1 MKENYFFQT
10 EGLSVGYHNKVLIR
24 DISFGIKKGEIL
36 TLIGPNGSG
45 KSTILKSITK
55 QLSAIKGVVYL
66 DKKNLY
72 QLSSRETAKKLS
84 VVLTERIKPEMM
96 TCEEVV
102 SSGRYPYTNQF
113 GTLTKRDHKVV
124 MEALEKVH
132 AIELK
137 DKEFTDISDGQRQ
150 RILLARAIAQEPEVI
165 VLDEPTSFLDIKHKI
180 ELLSILSEM
189 AKEKQITV
197 IMSLHE
203 IDLAPKIS
211 DRIMCVNGEVIE
223 RFGTPEE
230 IFTEKII
237 RELYSMQEGS
247 YNMLFGSVELKKPSG
262 SPSVF
267 VIAGGGYGIPIY
279 RKLQKQGISFYT
291 GILHDNDIDYQV
303 ASSLASEVF
312 VEKAFMPIREELIKK
327 GQIAIKNCEFVYEA
341 GTPIGDFNRANLELL
356 TYAKA
361 LGKIRNEKDALKV
374 QRSKNN

>member
-10 EGLSVGYHNKVLIR
+10 EGLSVGYHNKTLIR

-84 VVLTERIKPEMM
+84 VVLTDRIRPEMM
-96 TCEEVV
+96 TCKEVV
-102 SSGRYPYTNQF
+102 ASGRYPYTNQF
-113 GTLTKRDHKVV
+113 GTLTKRDHEVV
-124 MEALEKVH
+124 VESLKKVH
-132 AIELK
+132 ALDLK
-137 DKEFTDISDGQRQ
+137 DKEFTDISDGQKQ

-230 IFTEKII
+230 IFTEEII
-237 RELYSMQEGS
+237 RTLYNMQEGS
-247 YNMLFGSVELKKPSG
+247 YNMLFGSVELKKPNG
-262 SPSVF
+262 SPGVF
-267 VIAGGGYGIPIY
+267 VIAGGGYGVPIY

-303 ASSLASEVF
+303 ASSLASQVF
-312 VEKAFMPIREELIKK
+312 VEKAFLPIHEELIQNAKL
-327 GQIAIKNCEFVYEA
+327 AISRCDSVYDA
-341 GTPIGDFNRANLELL
+341 GTPIGEFNRANGELL
-356 TYAKA
+356 TYAKS
-361 LGKIRNEKDALKV
+361 LGKI
-374 QRSKNN
+374 